1 MVVGIA
7 HLVKDVKGGEL
18 RLRLLAQH
26 GNCFVLF
33 YLYFLIVLP
42 CPISLLFYWCYYLAV
57 LVLYLLLFSL
67 CVRQLKSK

>member
-18 RLRLLAQH
+18 RLRFLAQH

-33 YLYFLIVLP
+33 YLSFNYII
-42 CPISLLFYWCYYLAV
+42 C
-57 LVLYLLLFSL
+57 
-67 CVRQLKSK
+67 